1 MKEWYTNFN
10 WSYTKSTSYKQKSN
24 ATSSDPFAK
33 TAYYTTRH
41 QYILHFLSLFL
52 YQFLLNETKQQQQS
66 QYHKINY
73 LHKLKSTQPKK
84 QKQNKKT
91 GLE

>member
-1 MKEWYTNFN
+1 MKELYTNFN

-52 YQFLLNETKQQQQS
+52 YQFLPNETKQQQQS

-84 QKQNKKT
+84 QKQKT